1 MVVCILRL
9 SLALKAELWR
19 WWSVSNGEDDGGDGG
34 VDDGEDDGYGGGDD
48 DDAEVFVCAEQGL

>member
-19 WWSVSNGEDDGGDGG
+19 WWSVSNGEDDGENGGDGG
-34 VDDGEDDGYGGGDD
+34 DVDGNGGGGDD
-48 DDAEVFVCAEQGL
+48 AEVCVCAEQGL

>member
-19 WWSVSNGEDDGGDGG
+19 WWSVSNGEDDGENGGEVDGNG
-34 VDDGEDDGYGGGDD
+34 VGG